1 MPRWPSLLLTLS
13 IGLGASASA
22 QLRPADES
30 SLAVFR
36 YDRSAPLE
44 LRDSLLGVEDGVA
57 IHEISFASPKGGR
70 ATGLLLVPAGPGPFA
85 GIVVQHGA
93 PGRVDSSLITVLR
106 THVLANAM
114 AVARAGAVAVA
125 LEAPWARRLEPPVTF
140 TTQDSVDQVHLIV
153 DLQRTVDLL
162 LARSDVDPA
171 RLGYVGRSYG
181 GAMGGLLAGV
191 ERRIR
196 AYVLQ
201 VGDGGLVSHF
211 TLGEA
216 GSGPPPGVDPSAW
229 ERWLRAMRPIE
240 PIRFVGRA
248 RPATL
253 LLQSARQDQ
262 AVSPA
267 AARALH
273 EAASEPKTVTWYDT
287 GHGLSPEAT
296 SEMLGW
302 LGREI
307 GLGRR

>member
-1 MPRWPSLLLTLS
+1 
-13 IGLGASASA
+13 
-22 QLRPADES
+22 
-30 SLAVFR
+30 VN
-36 YDRSAPLE
+36 
-44 LRDSLLGVEDGVA
+44 GVA
-57 IHEISFASPKGGR
+57 ILEICFASPKGGR
-70 ATGLLLVPAGPGPFA
+70 ATGLLLVPAGPGPFP
-85 GIVVQHGA
+85 GVVVQNGA
-93 PGRVDSSLITVLR
+93 PGRVDSRLIAVLR
-106 THVLANAM
+106 THVMANAM
-114 AVARAGAVAVA
+114 AVAQAGAVAIA

-153 DLQRTVDLL
+153 DLQRAVDVL

-181 GAMGGLLAGV
+181 GAMGALLAGV

-211 TLGEA
+211 TLGEVGA
-216 GSGPPPGVDPSAW
+216 APPPGIDPAAW
-229 ERWLRAMRPIE
+229 ERWLRAMRPLE

-248 RPATL
+248 RPAAL

-262 AVSPA
+262 AVSTA
-267 AARALH
+267 AAIALH
-273 EAASEPKTVTWYDT
+273 EAASEPKTVTWYGT

-296 SEMLGW
+296 GEMLAW

-307 GLGRR
+307 GLRRF